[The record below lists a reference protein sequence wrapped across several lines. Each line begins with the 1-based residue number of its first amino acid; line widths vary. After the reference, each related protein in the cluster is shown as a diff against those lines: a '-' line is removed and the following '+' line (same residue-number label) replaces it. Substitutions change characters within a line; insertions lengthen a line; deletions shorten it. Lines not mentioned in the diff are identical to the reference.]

1 MERNALS
8 SEQSDSNQNYRIA
21 KPYRDDM
28 TVLSHQSTMLSLP
41 QTEAV
46 KESGLERI
54 RAQQAQKL
62 LLIKGTLL
70 SQLNQNKI
78 MAEGSQ
84 ERGVDRWS
92 NKGSQSFVLSLTNC
106 QSWNPWIEG
115 AGRIR
120 GTTARPVVICH
131 GL

>member
-1 MERNALS
+1 MGRNALS

-54 RAQQAQKL
+54 RAQHAQKL

-70 SQLNQNKI
+70 SQSNQNKI

-84 ERGVDRWS
+84 DGEWTDGPI
-92 NKGSQSFVLSLTNC
+92 KGHSLLFCPLPIVN
-106 QSWNPWIEG
+106 
-115 AGRIR
+115 AG
-120 GTTARPVVICH
+120 TH
-131 GL
+131 GLKEQVGSVGPLQGLW